1 MLRFPPILARCLK
14 NFLYI
19 CKIHYEIYSPM
30 TNPIKSDFQLEPQP
44 ELDVHTDARPRLDIG
59 LAANYPDS
67 EETRFLLTPEACGL
81 LTSAG
86 MSVCMEA
93 GAGVDIDFSDE
104 KYAEYG
110 VKIVDR
116 EKALAR
122 DIVVSYSPLRHDDV
136 VRMRDGATLL
146 CMMDDSLF
154 SKGVIQ
160 ALLDKKI
167 TLCCLTSMVS
177 FNDEPVFANIVDE
190 IDGRGAI
197 MYAQENLSY
206 LGGGKGVL
214 LGGVAGV
221 NPCEVVLIGDGRDI
235 YATARAAIDQGAIV
249 TLLNNDISA
258 LQLARALLG
267 NRLLTLAI
275 HPKVLYNK
283 IKVADV
289 IILGNTTRPFEL
301 PGNLKGVIKENAFV
315 LDLRESHPSVS
326 VPRTVAMA
334 LSNVMVNLLNDMA
347 LMEGMD
353 RLIATTEG
361 VRTGIITYR
370 GRLVDKLAA
379 SYLSM
384 PFVDISVM
392 IAHSN

>member
-1 MLRFPPILARCLK
+1 MAEEKATMQF
-14 NFLYI
+14 
-19 CKIHYEIYSPM
+19 
-30 TNPIKSDFQLEPQP
+30 EPQ
-44 ELDVHTDARPRLDIG
+44 EQLQEEITALSRLHIG
-59 LAANYPDS
+59 IAANYPDS
-67 EETRFLLTPEACGL
+67 EETRLLLTPEACGL

-86 MSVCMEA
+86 MSVCMES

-110 VKIVDR
+110 VKITDR
-116 EKALAR
+116 KTVLAQN
-122 DIVVSYSPLRHDDV
+122 IVLSYAPLNPDDV
-136 VRMRDGATLL
+136 AGMNEGAALL
-146 CMMDDSLF
+146 CMMDDTLF
-154 SKGVIQ
+154 NKGVIQ
-160 ALLDKKI
+160 ALLDRKV
-167 TLCCLTSMVS
+167 TLCCLNNMVS
-177 FNDEPVFANIVDE
+177 FNEEPVFSNIVDE

-235 YATARAAIDQGAIV
+235 YAAARAAIDQGAIV

-258 LQLARALLG
+258 LQLARAVCG

-275 HPKVLYNK
+275 HPKVLFNK

-289 IILGNTTRPFEL
+289 IITGNTTRPFEM
-301 PGNLKGVIKENAFV
+301 PRNLAVAIKENAFM
-315 LDLRESHPSVS
+315 LDLREVHPSVS

-334 LSNVMVNLLNDMA
+334 LSNVMVNLLNDIA

-361 VRTGIITYR
+361 VQNGIITYR

-379 SYLSM
+379 SYLGL
-384 PFVDISVM
+384 PFVDLSVM
-392 IAHSN
+392 IAHTN